1 MHGEQGHAWL
11 ARLPHSVAGAA
22 AKWGLVVSD
31 PYPGLAYNWVA
42 PAMRGEEPVVLKV
55 FVPTEEAMREPLAL
69 KAIAGRG
76 AARLLDLDAANG
88 AMLLERLVPGEMLV
102 GHSDAVR
109 VTCEVMQTLW
119 HCSPPTVFPG
129 LADWTRSLDGPAAQ
143 GLPSSLLGRAHTLRE
158 SLLAGADKP
167 VLLHGDL
174 HPMNILSDGAGWRAI
189 DPKGIVGE
197 PAFDCAA
204 FLINRPSTFRED
216 LDLFARILKVER
228 AKIYGWAFVYSLLS
242 AVWTL
247 EDHDVLDRSAIAFAE
262 FLEASVSGT

>member
-1 MHGEQGHAWL
+1 
-11 ARLPHSVAGAA
+11 
-22 AKWGLVVSD
+22 
-31 PYPGLAYNWVA
+31 
-42 PAMRGEEPVVLKV
+42 MRGDEPVVLKV

-76 AARLLDLDAANG
+76 AARLLDFDAANG
-88 AMLLERLVPGEMLV
+88 AMLLERLMPGEMLV

-216 LDLFARILKVER
+216 LDMFARTLKIER
-228 AKIYGWAFVYSLLS
+228 ARIEGWAFVYALLS